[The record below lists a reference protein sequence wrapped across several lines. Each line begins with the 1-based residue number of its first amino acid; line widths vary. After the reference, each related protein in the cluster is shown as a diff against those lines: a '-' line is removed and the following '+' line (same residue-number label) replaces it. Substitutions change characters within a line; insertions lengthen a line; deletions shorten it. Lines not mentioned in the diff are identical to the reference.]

1 MVIQRWQSV
10 FLLLSAIMMGFFC
23 YLPLAQQGEMVFHPY
38 DQVVYLTLNALIGL
52 LSLISIFLFKNLSRQ
67 KTVVKVNLLLI
78 VASAITGGA
87 IVCYSMPNVEILWT
101 GGPLLLICSFLMTLA
116 ALRRIKHD
124 DKLLKAADRI
134 R

>member
-23 YLPLAQQGEMVFHPY
+23 YLPLAQQGEMAFRPY
-38 DQVVYLTLNALIGL
+38 DQVVYLTLNVLIVL
-52 LSLISIFLFKNLSRQ
+52 LSMISIFLFKNLSRQ
-67 KTVVKVNLLLI
+67 KVVVKVNLLLI
-78 VASAITGGA
+78 IASAITGGA
-87 IVCYSMPNVEILWT
+87 IVGFNMPNVEILWT
-101 GGPLLLICSFLMTLA
+101 SGPLLLICSFLMTLA
-116 ALRRIKHD
+116 ALRRINHD